1 MKFYG
6 EANLQQNF
14 LKQAV
19 LPLDESFPA
28 TPVAGQLVF
37 KSSILYICISI
48 TDNLPVWAP
57 LTKELTS
64 YTHTQATASSTWT
77 INHGLNTRSV
87 FVMVYDDAD
96 RVVIPDQIQVNGLN
110 TVTVNLS
117 SAATGRVVVLSGHID
132 GNSPPSYAYEHYQTT
147 PSTTWTITHNL
158 GRNPIVRIFV
168 GNQEVQ
174 PLTTTFTSSNVV
186 TVTFTTAQQ
195 GTAKLL

>member
-6 EANLQQNF
+6 EANLQQNY

-19 LPLDESFPA
+19 LPLDEAFP
-28 TPVAGQLVF
+28 TSPVAGQLVF
-37 KSSILYICISI
+37 KSDVLYICVSV
-48 TDNLPVWAP
+48 TNGLPTWVP
-57 LTKELTS
+57 LTKEITS
-64 YTHTQATASSTWT
+64 YTHTQANASSTWSIT
-77 INHGLNTRSV
+77 HGLNTRSV
-87 FVMVYDDAD
+87 FVMVYDSSD
-96 RVVIPDQIQVNGLN
+96 RAVIPDAIEITGVN
-110 TVTVNLS
+110 TVAVSLS
-117 SAATGRVVVLSGHID
+117 AAATGKAVVLSGHVD
-132 GNSPPSYAYEHYQTT
+132 GNTPPSYAYEFYQTN

-195 GTAKLL
+195 GSAKLL